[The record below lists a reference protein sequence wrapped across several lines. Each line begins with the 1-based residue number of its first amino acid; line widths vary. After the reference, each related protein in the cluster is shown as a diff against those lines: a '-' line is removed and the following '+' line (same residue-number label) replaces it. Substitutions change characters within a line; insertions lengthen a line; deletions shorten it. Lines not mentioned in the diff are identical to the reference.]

1 MPEKGLNKR
10 ARLQALRDAYSAG
23 LGGRL
28 ADIEAGWALL
38 RREPDNVDRHSELH
52 RQVHSL
58 AGSAATFGYR
68 QLGRLARDL
77 EQLLSAAVDGTTLTT
92 AAQNTDIPARLAE
105 LRTVSERGPDEPL
118 TPEVSPATRR
128 RTEPGQVYVIE
139 DDPQQAAETATQ
151 LGAYGWQVTTF
162 ANAAEA
168 LARLRH
174 TLPAALVVDQVLSE
188 GELAG
193 SSLLEQVEAVA
204 EYRVPRIVVS
214 SRRDWQSRLAA
225 ARAGADAYLVKPLDF
240 SELAATLDTLTDRHE
255 REPYRVLIVDD
266 TVDLAEHYAEVLG
279 SAGMQVKVINEP
291 AGLLDTLTE
300 FRPELILMDLYM
312 PGCSG
317 IEAARVIRQEPE
329 YLSVPIV
336 FLSTEAGR
344 ERQLAAMETGADDF
358 LEKPIADDQLI
369 AVVKIR
375 AKRFRSLAEQIN
387 RDSLTGLLNHIS
399 FKLQLEAELSRTLRA
414 DSPLT
419 LAMLDIDHFKRVN
432 DSYGHPVGDRV
443 IRGVAALLTKRLRKS
458 DLIGRY
464 GGEEF
469 AVVMPDTDLDAALGV
484 LDQLRELCAQIV
496 YSSGA
501 QEFNCTISIGTAS
514 SRDYT
519 EMETLIRAA
528 DGALYAAKRGGR
540 NRVRSAPA
548 PHADQRQSGA
558 QS

>member
-92 AAQNTDIPARLAE
+92 AAQATDIPARLAE

-369 AVVKIR
+369 AV
-375 AKRFRSLAEQIN
+375 
-387 RDSLTGLLNHIS
+387 
-399 FKLQLEAELSRTLRA
+399 
-414 DSPLT
+414 
-419 LAMLDIDHFKRVN
+419 
-432 DSYGHPVGDRV
+432 
-443 IRGVAALLTKRLRKS
+443 
-458 DLIGRY
+458 
-464 GGEEF
+464 
-469 AVVMPDTDLDAALGV
+469 
-484 LDQLRELCAQIV
+484 
-496 YSSGA
+496 
-501 QEFNCTISIGTAS
+501 
-514 SRDYT
+514 
-519 EMETLIRAA
+519 
-528 DGALYAAKRGGR
+528 
-540 NRVRSAPA
+540 
-548 PHADQRQSGA
+548 
-558 QS
+558 